1 MKIHMVGGFLGSG
14 KTTAIISAAKLLIR
28 QGLTVGVITNDQG
41 KYLVDTNF
49 MRLEDIPTVEV
60 NGGCFCCN
68 YTDFDESLDK
78 LVDQIQPDVVFAES
92 VGSCADVVA
101 TVLQPLLQFKDKSPE
116 DISLSV
122 FTDAR
127 LLRAYLDGLDLPF
140 QDGVIY
146 VFEKQIEEASIL
158 ILNKIDLMDVKQGE
172 ELLKKAK
179 ERYPDKII
187 LKQTSLTPEG
197 VSSWLNLMAEEE
209 HYPLDKKPLS
219 INYQVYGA
227 GEQVLAWYDGVY
239 EINADSKQVADWI
252 SSFLSGLQKAIKSKN
267 IPVGHLKLLIRD
279 SHKHQKISMT
289 SLYEME
295 EFQFRPNDEWKSPV
309 TLLINARLECS
320 QLEISQLMQSVF
332 NQNQKEHAL
341 LVKIVDEEAFH
352 PGFPTPT
359 HRLIQ

>member
-14 KTTAIISAAKLLIR
+14 KTTAIISAAKLLMG

-49 MRLEDIPTVEV
+49 MRLEEIPTVEV

-68 YTDFDESLDK
+68 YTDFDQSLDK

-101 TVLQPLLQFKDKSPE
+101 TVLQPLLQFKDKSAE

-146 VFEKQIEEASIL
+146 VFEKQIEEANIL
-158 ILNKIDLMDVKQGE
+158 ILNKIDLLEPKQGE
-172 ELLKKAK
+172 ELLKKSQ

-187 LKQTSLTPEG
+187 LNQTSLTPEG
-197 VSSWLNLMAEEE
+197 VRSWMNLLEEDR
-209 HYPLDKKPLS
+209 YPVDKKPLS

-239 EINADSKQVADWI
+239 ELNGNSDQVADWI
-252 SSFLSGLQKAIKSKN
+252 QSFLSHLQKVIKTKN
-267 IPVGHLKLLIRD
+267 IPIGHLKFLIRD
-279 SHKHQKISMT
+279 SKQHQKISLT
-289 SLYEME
+289 GLYDLE
-295 EFQFRPNDEWKSPV
+295 EIQLDPNHVWDTPV
-309 TLLINARLECS
+309 ILLVNARLECS
-320 QLEISQLMQSVF
+320 QLEISQLMQSVLK
-332 NQNQKEHAL
+332 QNQKEQSL

-352 PGFPTPT
+352 PGFPSPT
-359 HRLIQ
+359 HRLIK